1 MTGTIHDATGPR
13 GCTMGRLDTVKH
25 QLGIEKE

>member
-13 GCTMGRLDTVKH
+13 ARAMGRLDTVKH